1 MYKNCN
7 VVMLPTNE
15 NASNIVKILK
25 DTISYTTTENISGGT
40 YQHLYITSDEEIKEG
55 DYTIYCSIWLCKIL
69 KHYGDQVLV
78 VKVHD
83 NTQIIVL
90 IPEHKKIIAT
100 TDKNLVTKYDERFED
115 VTINKNS
122 LNQKLP
128 QLPQQFI
135 YDYIAEYNKGN
146 VITEVMVEYNE
157 KGIIQRGRGGERTIT
172 IRKIKDSW
180 SREEVVEL
188 LFKCQDEVT
197 YPETYYEPCK
207 GDDENRKEFKDDME
221 EWIEENL

>member
-1 MYKNCN
+1 MYKKVN

-15 NASNIVKILK
+15 KATAPIFKSNNHLYMGYGEKLEYKNK
-25 DTISYTTTENISGGT
+25 DNS
-40 YQHLYITSDEEIKEG
+40 YQHLFITSDEEIKEG

-78 VKVHD
+78 VKVRD

-128 QLPQQFI
+128 QPSQSFI
-135 YDYIAEYNKGN
+135 EKYVEEYNKGN
-146 VITEVMVEYNE
+146 LITEVMVEYNE

-172 IRKIKDSW
+172 ICKIKDSW
-180 SREEVVEL
+180 SRQEVESL
-188 LFKCQDEVT
+188 IREWASFTVT
-197 YPETYYEPCK
+197 GRGQWWKPN
-207 GDDENRKEFKDDME
+207 DLDN
-221 EWIEENL
+221 WIKENL